1 MAAPT
6 HSSAPPPAA
15 GSRKPQADGKA
26 YYGYLF
32 NEDKTPTALLNAL
45 LRAIGLHIIERIGDK
60 DDQQL
65 DAKKLA
71 AFYHAVGGD
80 YDSLFVKTPEHSL
93 SYIWRA
99 LGVQHTLQPTENPF
113 EVPSIPALTL
123 VGWVRWE
130 SLQILLGPEEHVPY
144 MQYAV
149 RNWHLKHPDTGETF
163 PPNLP
168 ADSFP
173 AVCDADVDKWHK
185 ECAVRLRDAAAHP
198 AQPAQPAQPAPSGE
212 STPKAG
218 DSPPL
223 RREPSNSRMRP
234 AYSHQ
239 PRSAPMGAAPQRP
252 GTEYGQRKRPVSY
265 IHTTTSVPRY
275 AESRPD
281 PRPHQ
286 PMDPHSHHHSGGS
299 NRNSFEDIP
308 RRRSYQDIK
317 PHPKEDLRS
326 SVHLDPH
333 AHPSHGRRH
342 SHSHYQAPSATS
354 ISSSDSESDVPPQ
367 RGPSTRGSPPR
378 SAPAPRLVQ
387 VAPPPAANASRSRRN
402 TVRSEEPPPSRSFA
416 SEIKHRLVPFLH
428 SSSDRQRSSSRDR
441 RPVALHSSVRY
452 ARNPV
457 SRSMSRSS
465 YASEESEAEIS
476 PKYTPPSSRESHRV
490 REQEKERDRQLER
503 ARERARDRERREL
516 EEELER
522 KSRHKEKVFIRPAV
536 NRRTSSHADI
546 DRRAQDVAWDPRDR
560 RRESRDLEREVR
572 RNLTSD
578 EMERDRRERRRY
590 KDEVSSPPVTGVGGR
605 RYPRQ
610 AGS

>member
-6 HSSAPPPAA
+6 HSSAPPPSS

-32 NEDKTPTALLNAL
+32 NDDKTPTTLLNAL
-45 LRAIGLHIIERIGDK
+45 LRAIALYIIENIGNK
-60 DDQQL
+60 DDKQL

-80 YDSLFVKTPEHSL
+80 YDSLFVKTPEPSL

-99 LGVQHTLQPTENPF
+99 LGVQHTLQPTDNPY
-113 EVPSIPALTL
+113 EAPSIPALTL
-123 VGWVRWE
+123 AGFVRWQ

-149 RNWHLKHPDTGETF
+149 RNWRLKHPDTGEAF
-163 PPNLP
+163 PPILP

-173 AVCDADVDKWHK
+173 TVCDPEVDKWHK
-185 ECAVRLRDAAAHP
+185 ECAVKLRDAAA
-198 AQPAQPAQPAPSGE
+198 QPDQPTPSNQ
-212 STPKAG
+212 STPKPGEAH
-218 DSPPL
+218 PL
-223 RREPSNSRMRP
+223 RHETSNPRMRP
-234 AYSHQ
+234 AYTHQ
-239 PRSAPMGAAPQRP
+239 ARSAPMGAAPQRP

-265 IHTTTSVPRY
+265 IHTTTAVPRY
-275 AESRPD
+275 AEPRPE
-281 PRPHQ
+281 PHPHQ
-286 PMDPHSHHHSGGS
+286 PSEPHSHHHSGGS
-299 NRNSFEDIP
+299 NRNSFENIP

-333 AHPSHGRRH
+333 PHQPHGRRH
-342 SHSHYQAPSATS
+342 SHSHYQAPYADS
-354 ISSSDSESDVPPQ
+354 ISSSDSETDVPPQ
-367 RGPSTRGSPPR
+367 RGASSRGSPPR
-378 SAPAPRLVQ
+378 SVPAPRLVS
-387 VAPPPAANASRSRRN
+387 VAPPPGANASRSRRN
-402 TVRSEEPPPSRSFA
+402 TLRSEEPPPPRSLA
-416 SEIKHRLVPFLH
+416 SEIKHRLVPFLT
-428 SSSDRQRSSSRDR
+428 SSSERQRSDSRDR

-457 SRSMSRSS
+457 SRSISRGS

-490 REQEKERDRQLER
+490 REQEYERERQIER

-516 EEELER
+516 EEEIER
-522 KSRHKEKVFIRPAV
+522 KSRQAEKVFLRPAT

-546 DRRAQDVAWDPRDR
+546 DRRPQDVAWDPRDR

-578 EMERDRRERRRY
+578 EMERDRRQRRRY
-590 KDEVSSPPVTGVGGR
+590 NGEVPSPPPVTGVGGR

-610 AGS
+610 AGL